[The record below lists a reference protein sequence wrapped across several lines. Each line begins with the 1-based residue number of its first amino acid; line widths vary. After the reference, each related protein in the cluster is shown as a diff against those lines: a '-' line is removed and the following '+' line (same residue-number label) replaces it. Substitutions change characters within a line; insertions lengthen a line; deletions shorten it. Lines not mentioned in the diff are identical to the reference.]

1 MADVA
6 HDSAH
11 RLRSLLRVCWENS
24 IRFYLTEDSKTGKKG
39 RVCSYNGNQSTTA
52 LQYIAEVTS
61 AALPPI
67 QDLWDDDR
75 SVQQWWEWLTDPA
88 NSDIVAYI
96 PSTSCVGLALQER
109 SLKGRHAFFNKLTK
123 EACREEIYA
132 AAEHFLQ
139 TEGPR
144 MDTNGPQRRRDIG
157 RLHAFVWN
165 GLAHLMQV
173 LYNGIENADD
183 EDAVARAVRAYK
195 EKADEVRRVW
205 LVLMEKKKFR
215 VYEHIVLDHGAPLLE
230 KYPHGLSA
238 YSQSSHEKC
247 NGDQVS
253 FLARLTL
260 KSTQAPEEAMREEQ
274 VAAAAGSPAEPA
286 IPATPAALPPR
297 KRRKRKRKAPTGPVV
312 EAELQAV
319 RKYTKGTMTI
329 GTNKLWSQ
337 TAVNWCRLLC
347 RVFVMQDVEKGK
359 LALSDARTMKKYS
372 SAQQEKKRVSKVMD
386 CSSHGRPGGRVAIP
400 RGDMRNVVAVGR
412 RTKTVVDRI
421 VKRQARRHASP
432 LH

>member
-1 MADVA
+1 MILTRSLYQNMVVAFPYFGHDEELGLLQAVSMAGDRLGRFERSYFNKQIMPRVS
-6 HDSAH
+6 SALEARRNRLEEAAPGRME
-11 RLRSLLRVCWENS
+11 RLRVKFEDWMDSMGPDERKQLSGHLYRARKRRDGDVWTQDGVADPKTRSTYRRLLLV
-24 IRFYLTEDSKTGKKG
+24 IVTLLVGVGFIATEMDLILL
-39 RVCSYNGNQSTTA
+39 VLNHTT
-52 LQYIAEVTS
+52 
-61 AALPPI
+61 
-67 QDLWDDDR
+67 
-75 SVQQWWEWLTDPA
+75 
-88 NSDIVAYI
+88 
-96 PSTSCVGLALQER
+96 
-109 SLKGRHAFFNKLTK
+109 
-123 EACREEIYA
+123 CRETLLCCILSVPSYA
-132 AAEHFLQ
+132 DILFKKLKWLPIPAEKMFLIL
-139 TEGPR
+139 
-144 MDTNGPQRRRDIG
+144 QR
-157 RLHAFVWN
+157 A
-165 GLAHLMQV
+165 
-173 LYNGIENADD
+173 
-183 EDAVARAVRAYK
+183 K
-195 EKADEVRRVW
+195 
-205 LVLMEKKKFR
+205 
-215 VYEHIVLDHGAPLLE
+215 IVLDHGAPLLE

-421 VKRQARRHASP
+421 VKRHARRHASP